1 MILNLSFILF
11 VIVIL
16 GGYIED
22 RPIISHI
29 DGKKSHYLLC
39 KVLLNYPDNSRKP
52 DHLSGGAYLRVGLPE

>member
-29 DGKKSHYLLC
+29 DGKKSHYLS
-39 KVLLNYPDNSRKP
+39 LLSITQLSRQ
-52 DHLSGGAYLRVGLPE
+52 L